1 MSPTR
6 SDRLIEADQLA
17 RRCPLP
23 AADAG
28 QAAAFIADQ
37 NITYPEYR
45 RRFATYLDSHER
57 SVQE

>member
-1 MSPTR
+1 MSTT
-6 SDRLIEADQLA
+6 
-17 RRCPLP
+17 

-45 RRFATYLDSHER
+45 RRFAIYLDRHEQ

>member
-1 MSPTR
+1 MSTT
-6 SDRLIEADQLA
+6 
-17 RRCPLP
+17 

-45 RRFATYLDSHER
+45 RRFAIYLDRHEQ
-57 SVQE
+57 SVQD